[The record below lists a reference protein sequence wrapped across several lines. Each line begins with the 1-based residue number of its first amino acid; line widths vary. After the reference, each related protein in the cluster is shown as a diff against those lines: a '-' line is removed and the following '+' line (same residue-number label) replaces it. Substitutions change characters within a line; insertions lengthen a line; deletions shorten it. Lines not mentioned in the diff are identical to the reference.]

1 MKILVGFIMGSLFFC
16 KSKSFLENLK
26 NEFKIIKYNWPI
38 LDADEN
44 FHDPNKFLNLIY
56 DEDPNIDKVFKNS
69 NDIRDELYFFELK
82 DLIKLSETKIKKKL
96 NIILKNEN

>member
-1 MKILVGFIMGSLFFC
+1 MKILVVFIMGSFFC
-16 KSKSFLENLK
+16 NNKSLLEILK

-56 DEDPNIDKVFKNS
+56 DEEPNIDKVFKNS
-69 NDIRDELYFFELK
+69 NDIRDELYFFELQ
-82 DLIKLSETKIKKKL
+82 DFIKLSETKINNKL
-96 NIILKNEN
+96 NLIKKNEN